1 MRFIVRCHQGGW
13 TWDQLVAVWREA
25 DRLGYDGASL
35 YDLLDTGLECWTALT
50 ALVAT
55 TRLIGVPLVLANPYR
70 PPALVAKMAA
80 TLDVV
85 SGGRLVLG
93 LGAGGAPADAARW
106 GVPWHSVARRTVAL
120 EDAVRA
126 MRVLWSGGGS
136 LVSEGVRLE
145 RASGAPSPF
154 TPGGPPIVIGGHG
167 RRFLLPVAA
176 RVGDFCNIGVDLDEA
191 AWREAQELL
200 VACCRDVGRDPKT
213 VGLTHNA
220 TVLLGR
226 DRADYHR
233 QLAAWAARHALTV
246 EEAGERLASALAG
259 VPDVVIERIE
269 RLRTLGI
276 GWVFLIFQDLP
287 DLAMLRLFAETVL
300 PRVR

>member
-13 TWDQLVAVWREA
+13 TWEQLVAVWREA

-35 YDLLDTGLECWTALT
+35 YDLLDTGLECWTTLT

-85 SGGRLVLG
+85 SGGRFVLG
-93 LGAGGAPADAARW
+93 LGAGGAAADAARW
-106 GVPWHSVARRTVAL
+106 GVPWHSVARRAAAL

-126 MRVLWSGGGS
+126 MRLLWSGGGS
-136 LVSEGVRLE
+136 MVGEGVRLE
-145 RASGAPSPF
+145 GASGAPTPS
-154 TPGGPPIVIGGHG
+154 TPGGPPVLIGGHG
-167 RRFLLPVAA
+167 RRFLLRVAA
-176 RVGDFCNIGVDLDEA
+176 RVGDWCNIGIDLDEP
-191 AWREAQELL
+191 AWREAQALL
-200 VACCRDVGRDPKT
+200 ATYCQEVGRDPAT
-213 VGLTHNA
+213 IGLTHNA
-220 TVLLGR
+220 SVLLGR
-226 DRADYHR
+226 DAADYQR
-233 QLAAWAARHALTV
+233 ALAAWAARRGLSV
-246 EEAGERLASALAG
+246 EDAGHRLASALAG
-259 VPDVVIERIE
+259 TPDLVSERIE

-287 DLAMLRLFAETVL
+287 DLTMLRLFADTVL